1 MNSKFKNKLID
12 IFNSSFTGNSI
23 RKSQNN
29 IFTDNSLFLKKRIEN
44 SSSSPKYQRNNSFT
58 YQRYN
63 KKDSIKEMLNKSLND
78 LGINIPKNPNR
89 KTYFDDIQTSLNKKR
104 IVQNEDFDYEEYFS
118 KINEKKRKKSFNDLL
133 NANNDLLNN
142 NTRNNINKNHIYKN
156 YSNNGNLLKK
166 ISAFATENKIDNPLL
181 GKVKNK
187 QTINFDNDES
197 LSIRQFNK
205 LNQGRLLNLQKEN
218 YTYKNYNNILST
230 HNLNSYN
237 KNNIFSSNYQY
248 IKPQSLKS
256 SGNNSKIY
264 IKDERD
270 KIIDN
275 FMFKNGRNQRNYFS
289 SHQRKNGSKSLNFN
303 F

>member
-12 IFNSSFTGNSI
+12 IFNSSFTDNTI

-29 IFTDNSLFLKKRIEN
+29 IFTDNSLFVKKKFEN
-44 SSSSPKYQRNNSFT
+44 SSSSSKYQRNNSFT

-63 KKDSIKEMLNKSLND
+63 KKDNIKEMLNKSLND
-78 LGINIPKNPNR
+78 LGINIQKNTNK

-104 IVQNEDFDYEEYFS
+104 YIQNEDFDYEEYFS

-142 NTRNNINKNHIYKN
+142 NTRNNINKNQIYKN
-156 YSNNGNLLKK
+156 YANNGYLLKK

-181 GKVKNK
+181 GKLKNK
-187 QTINFDNDES
+187 QPINFDNDDS
-197 LSIRQFNK
+197 LSIRQFKVNH
-205 LNQGRLLNLQKEN
+205 GRLLNLQKGN
-218 YTYKNYNNILST
+218 LTYKNYNNVLSVN
-230 HNLNSYN
+230 NLNSYN
-237 KNNIFSSNYQY
+237 QNNIFSTNYQY

-275 FMFKNGRNQRNYFS
+275 FMFKNGGNQRNYFS

>member
-12 IFNSSFTGNSI
+12 IFNSSFTDNTI

-275 FMFKNGRNQRNYFS
+275 FMFKNGGNQRNYFS

>member
-12 IFNSSFTGNSI
+12 IFNSSFTDNTI

-29 IFTDNSLFLKKRIEN
+29 IFTDNSLFVKKIFEN
-44 SSSSPKYQRNNSFT
+44 SSSSSKYQRNNSFT

-63 KKDSIKEMLNKSLND
+63 KKDNIKEMLNKSLND
-78 LGINIPKNPNR
+78 LGINIQKNTNK

-104 IVQNEDFDYEEYFS
+104 YIQNEDFDYEEYFS

-142 NTRNNINKNHIYKN
+142 NTRNNINKNQIYKN
-156 YSNNGNLLKK
+156 YANNGYLLKK

-181 GKVKNK
+181 GKLKNK
-187 QTINFDNDES
+187 QPINFDNDDS
-197 LSIRQFNK
+197 LSIRQFKVNH
-205 LNQGRLLNLQKEN
+205 GRLLNLQKGN
-218 YTYKNYNNILST
+218 LTYKNYNNVLSVN
-230 HNLNSYN
+230 NLNSYN
-237 KNNIFSSNYQY
+237 QNNIFSTNYQY

-264 IKDERD
+264 IKDETD

-275 FMFKNGRNQRNYFS
+275 FMFKNGGNKRNYFS
-289 SHQRKNGSKSLNFN
+289 NHQKNNGIKSLNFN

>member
-12 IFNSSFTGNSI
+12 IFNSSFTDNTI

-29 IFTDNSLFLKKRIEN
+29 IFTDNSLFVKKKFEN
-44 SSSSPKYQRNNSFT
+44 SSSSSKYQRNNSFT

-275 FMFKNGRNQRNYFS
+275 FMFKNGGNQRNYFS

>member
-275 FMFKNGRNQRNYFS
+275 FMFKNGGNQRNFFS

>member
-12 IFNSSFTGNSI
+12 IFNSSFTDNTI

-29 IFTDNSLFLKKRIEN
+29 IFTDNSLFVKKKFEN
-44 SSSSPKYQRNNSFT
+44 SSSSSKYQRNNSFT

-166 ISAFATENKIDNPLL
+166 ISAFATENKIDNTLL

-275 FMFKNGRNQRNYFS
+275 FMFKNGGNQRNYFS

>member
-275 FMFKNGRNQRNYFS
+275 FMFKNGGNQRNYFS

>member
-1 MNSKFKNKLID
+1 MNSKFKNKLLD

-29 IFTDNSLFLKKRIEN
+29 IFTDNSLFIKKRIEN
-44 SSSSPKYQRNNSFT
+44 SSSPTYQRNNSFT
-58 YQRYN
+58 YQRFN
-63 KKDSIKEMLNKSLND
+63 KKDNIKEMLNKSLHD
-78 LGINIPKNPNR
+78 LGINLQKNTNK

-104 IVQNEDFDYEEYFS
+104 FVQNEDFDYEEYFS

-275 FMFKNGRNQRNYFS
+275 FMFKNGGNQRNYFS

>member
-142 NTRNNINKNHIYKN
+142 NTRNNINKNQIYKN
-156 YSNNGNLLKK
+156 YANNGYLLKK

-181 GKVKNK
+181 GKLKNK
-187 QTINFDNDES
+187 QPINFDNDDS
-197 LSIRQFNK
+197 LSIRQFKVNH
-205 LNQGRLLNLQKEN
+205 GRLLNLQKGN
-218 YTYKNYNNILST
+218 LTYKNYNNVLSVN
-230 HNLNSYN
+230 NLNSYN
-237 KNNIFSSNYQY
+237 QNNIFSTNYQY

-275 FMFKNGRNQRNYFS
+275 FMFKNGGNQRNYFS
-289 SHQRKNGSKSLNFN
+289 NHQKNNGIKSLNFN

>member
-12 IFNSSFTGNSI
+12 IFNSSFTDNTI

-29 IFTDNSLFLKKRIEN
+29 IFTDNSLFVKKKFEN
-44 SSSSPKYQRNNSFT
+44 SSSSSKYQRNNSFT

-63 KKDSIKEMLNKSLND
+63 KKDNIKEMLNKSLND
-78 LGINIPKNPNR
+78 LGINIQKNTNK

-104 IVQNEDFDYEEYFS
+104 YIQNEDFDYEEYFS

-142 NTRNNINKNHIYKN
+142 NTRNNINKNQIYKN
-156 YSNNGNLLKK
+156 YANNGYLLKK

-181 GKVKNK
+181 GKLKNK
-187 QTINFDNDES
+187 QPINFDNDDS
-197 LSIRQFNK
+197 LSIRQFKVNH
-205 LNQGRLLNLQKEN
+205 GRLLNLQKGN
-218 YTYKNYNNILST
+218 LTYKNYNNVLSVN
-230 HNLNSYN
+230 NLNSYN
-237 KNNIFSSNYQY
+237 QNNIFSTNYQY

-275 FMFKNGRNQRNYFS
+275 FMFKNGGNQRNYFS
-289 SHQRKNGSKSLNFN
+289 NHQKNNGIKSLNFN

>member
-12 IFNSSFTGNSI
+12 IFNSSFTDNTI

-29 IFTDNSLFLKKRIEN
+29 IFTDNSLFIKKRIEN
-44 SSSSPKYQRNNSFT
+44 SSSPTYQRNNSFT
-58 YQRYN
+58 YQRFN
-63 KKDSIKEMLNKSLND
+63 KKDNIKELLNKSLHD
-78 LGINIPKNPNR
+78 LGINLQKNTNK

-104 IVQNEDFDYEEYFS
+104 FVQNEDFDYDEYFS

-142 NTRNNINKNHIYKN
+142 NTRNNINKNQIYKN
-156 YSNNGNLLKK
+156 YANNGYLLKK

-181 GKVKNK
+181 GKLKNK
-187 QTINFDNDES
+187 QTINFDNEES
-197 LSIRQFNK
+197 HSIRQYNL
-205 LNQGRLLNLQKEN
+205 LNQGRFLNLQKGN
-218 YTYKNYNNILST
+218 FNYKNYNNVLSMN
-230 HNLNSYN
+230 NLNSYN
-237 KNNIFSSNYQY
+237 KNTNFSNNYQY
-248 IKPQSLKS
+248 IKPQSFKS
-256 SGNNSKIY
+256 SKNNSKIY

-275 FMFKNGRNQRNYFS
+275 FMFKNGGNKRNYFS
-289 SHQRKNGSKSLNFN
+289 NHQKNNGIKSLNFN

>member
-1 MNSKFKNKLID
+1 MNSKFKNKLLD

-29 IFTDNSLFLKKRIEN
+29 IFTDNSLFIKKRIEN
-44 SSSSPKYQRNNSFT
+44 SSSPTYQRNNSFT
-58 YQRYN
+58 YQRFN
-63 KKDSIKEMLNKSLND
+63 KKDNIKELLNKSLHD
-78 LGINIPKNPNR
+78 LGINLQKNTNK

-104 IVQNEDFDYEEYFS
+104 FVQNEDFDYEEYFS

-142 NTRNNINKNHIYKN
+142 NTRNNINKNQIYKN
-156 YSNNGNLLKK
+156 YANNGYLLKK

-181 GKVKNK
+181 GKLKNK
-187 QTINFDNDES
+187 QPINFDNDDS
-197 LSIRQFNK
+197 LSIRQFKVNH
-205 LNQGRLLNLQKEN
+205 GRLLNLQKGN
-218 YTYKNYNNILST
+218 LTYKNYNNVLSVN
-230 HNLNSYN
+230 NLNSYN
-237 KNNIFSSNYQY
+237 QNNIFSTNYQY

-275 FMFKNGRNQRNYFS
+275 FMFKNGGNQRNYFS
-289 SHQRKNGSKSLNFN
+289 NHQKNNGIKSLNFN

>member
-275 FMFKNGRNQRNYFS
+275 FMFKNGGNQRNYFS
-289 SHQRKNGSKSLNFN
+289 SHQRKNGSKSLNSN

>member
-230 HNLNSYN
+230 HNLN
-237 KNNIFSSNYQY
+237 I
-248 IKPQSLKS
+248 
-256 SGNNSKIY
+256 
-264 IKDERD
+264 
-270 KIIDN
+270 
-275 FMFKNGRNQRNYFS
+275 
-289 SHQRKNGSKSLNFN
+289 LNLN
-303 F
+303 L